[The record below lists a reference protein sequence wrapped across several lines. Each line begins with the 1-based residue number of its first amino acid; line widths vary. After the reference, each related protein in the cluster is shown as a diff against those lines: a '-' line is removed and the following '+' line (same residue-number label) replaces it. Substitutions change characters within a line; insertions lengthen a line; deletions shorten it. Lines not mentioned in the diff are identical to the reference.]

1 MSFVWI
7 TDLYIFASLTF
18 EGVSDCTICIFW
30 VYILRQ
36 TVFAKFFFQAGKISH
51 QFLGETK
58 EERSKRRR
66 MTNNQNIQEITYKI
80 E

>member
-1 MSFVWI
+1 MFGSLI
-7 TDLYIFASLTF
+7 YIYFASLTF
-18 EGVSDCTICIFW
+18 EGVLNCTICKFW

-36 TVFAKFFFQAGKISH
+36 TVFARFLFQAGKISH

-58 EERSKRRR
+58 EERSKQRR
-66 MTNNQNIQEITYKI
+66 MTNNMNIQEITYKI